1 MAKQIKAPQHR
12 TLPAPPST
20 RTSCNAANA
29 ETKDLIRKFSLS
41 HTHNATSPVDDDAH
55 TVRTVKWK
63 VRQPAHIEIIV
74 TEKSEPVE
82 KMDVQVRRSLRRLP
96 LAIVSSRSVP
106 LKLEI

>member
-82 KMDVQVRRSLRRLP
+82 KMDDASKKITKKAAARNRFVKVG
-96 LAIVSSRSVP
+96 AA
-106 LKLEI
+106 